1 MNLNEILA
9 KYKPLIIVI
18 VLFLLVFSLRA
29 EAVNLSAIPDDMKA
43 LYQDDSGLPYFSE
56 MDSYFNYRMTQDF
69 LDHGYMGDVKINGT
83 SWDLHSYFPPGKEV
97 SYTPLIVYL
106 TAFIYLLVNVFSN
119 VPLTSVA
126 FWTGAF
132 VASLAVIPAY
142 LFIRRITNDYGGITA
157 GVLVGLAP
165 FYFSHTFAGF
175 FDTDMFNMLLPILTV
190 WFFIE
195 SLRADNLKNRSIF
208 AVLSAVSM
216 LLFSLAWQGWIY
228 IFYLLIV
235 TVVVY
240 LLVSKFLFGYKTF
253 NKPGD
258 YDGIKEWF
266 THQPVIFALVVFI
279 VLSSILVIITS
290 GPASF
295 ASSLLGPLGFT
306 QIQSSVPV
314 ASAYPNVFVTVREL
328 EVPDA
333 WSAINNV
340 GGLVV
345 FVFSLLGVFLLLS
358 RLLLP
363 LLKQRT
369 DEVQNTA
376 QEKEGKKKHSNK
388 KKRKRRRQKGGL
400 KDKKTI
406 QTQKKFIIPDLKE
419 SEKKNYILYVI
430 LLSIWLLTT
439 AYTLTKGIR
448 FAEMFAL
455 PVALSAGIFVGLM
468 LEYVR
473 GYIKNTS
480 LQTTA
485 MMVLVLAVIFA
496 PVYMGFAISYSVVP
510 GADDSMVS
518 SLEWIKD
525 NTSTDTVITSWWDYG
540 HLFATIA
547 DRPVTFDGST
557 QNNLRAYWVGKSLTT
572 TNETLSAGILRMLST
587 SGDSGPNTVELYT
600 KDTGKSVEILTSILG
615 VDKATATTILTANYG
630 LTAEQAQNITQYTH
644 PDNPVP
650 NVLITSSDMPG
661 KAGAWSY
668 FGNWNFQTNNSTG
681 YSYLE
686 GQGMV
691 VPNNET
697 GLGNDTV
704 IIIANNAVF
713 AQITNENVNAGI
725 IDVNQLQ
732 SQNMS
737 TSQLVNELSTG
748 LEGNSSLIMKPHRL
762 IVVNNNITQDSI
774 VSNESAYSIIIVNNN
789 GTYMTYVMNKELEDS
804 IFTRL
809 HILKGQGM
817 SLFTLDFEQSGVMVW
832 KVI

>member
-1 MNLNEILA
+1 MNRSQILP
-9 KYKPLIIVI
+9 KIKPLIIVI
-18 VLFLLVFSLRA
+18 VLFILVFSLRA
-29 EAVNLSAIPDDMKA
+29 EAVNLSAIPDDYKA

-56 MDSYFNYRMTQDF
+56 MDSYFNYRMTEDV
-69 LDHGYMGDVKINGT
+69 LDHGYMGDTKINGT

-306 QIQSSVPV
+306 QIQSSVQV
-314 ASAYPNVFVTVREL
+314 ASAYPNVYVSVQEL
-328 EVPDA
+328 QVPDSA
-333 WSAINNV
+333 LSAINNA

-345 FVFSLLGVFLLLS
+345 FIFGLLAVFLLFL
-358 RLLLP
+358 RLMIG
-363 LLKQRT
+363 KK
-369 DEVQNTA
+369 EVQTKAKEVESEKTTKTRKKRKKRRRKSKPKA
-376 QEKEGKKKHSNK
+376 QEKAKE
-388 KKRKRRRQKGGL
+388 
-400 KDKKTI
+400 
-406 QTQKKFIIPDLKE
+406 TQKKYIITQLNE
-419 SEKKNYILYVI
+419 FEKKNYLFYAV
-430 LLSIWLLTT
+430 LMFIWIITT
-439 AYTLTKGIR
+439 AYLLTKGVR
-448 FAEMFAL
+448 FSELFAL

-468 LEYVR
+468 LEY
-473 GYIKNTS
+473 IKAYVPNNK
-480 LQTTA
+480 LQTVV
-485 MMVLVLAVIFA
+485 MVVLIAAAVFA
-496 PVYMGFAISYSVVP
+496 PISSGYAISTSVVP
-510 GADDSMVS
+510 GTNDPMVL
-518 SLEWIKD
+518 SLNWIQN
-525 NTSTDTVITSWWDYG
+525 NTSPDTVITSWWDYG
-540 HLFATIA
+540 HLFTAVA

-615 VDKATATTILTANYG
+615 VDRATATAILTTNYG

-650 NVLITSSDMPG
+650 NVLITSSDMLG
-661 KAGAWSY
+661 KAVWWSY
-668 FGNWNFQTNNSTG
+668 FANWNFQTNNSTG

-686 GQGMV
+686 GQAMV
-691 VPNNET
+691 IPNNET
-697 GLGNDTV
+697 GLGNDTTV
-704 IIIANNAVF
+704 LIANNAVF
-713 AQITNENVNAGI
+713 AHITGNNISAGI
-725 IDVNQLQ
+725 INVNELQ
-732 SQNMS
+732 SQNKS
-737 TSQLVNELSTG
+737 TQQLVNDLITG
-748 LEGNSSLIMKPHRL
+748 LQGNSTLIVKPHRL
-762 IVVNNNITQDSI
+762 TVMVNDTIVQNDIVNEDAI
-774 VSNESAYSIIIVNNN
+774 YSIALVNDK
-789 GTYMTYVMNKELEDS
+789 GTLMTYIYSKELEDS
-804 IFTRL
+804 MFTKLYIFR
-809 HILKGQGM
+809 GQN
-817 SLFTLDFEQSGVMVW
+817 LTQFNLAYEQPGVMVW
-832 KVI
+832 NVV